1 MITKIVAIFI
11 FVLLNLGYLYT
22 TIIQAVKKSEI
33 IIYEMN
39 KRSKEL
45 AKCQQEK
52 CDQAYE
58 CNHVGRL

>member
-1 MITKIVAIFI
+1 MTTKIIFFLI

-22 TIIQAVKKSEI
+22 KIIQAEKTSEI